1 MRGFR
6 WQFALLILAAALF
19 AGSAL
24 FRLTRQNE
32 VPPAPTEPVGDASPT
47 PLATALPPAAAPT
60 DVRSQPQPFAAR
72 YREGLV
78 GDVQRLNPL
87 YAHLNPVDR
96 DISSLIY
103 ESLFV
108 INDYGEAVTQL
119 ADELVISRD
128 GLEYVIRLRQD
139 ARWQDGLPLTARDV
153 LFTLSLMAEPA
164 YAEFSPTAAFWRTL
178 EAQELGEYLLRIRL
192 AQPLGSFPH
201 LLTFGI
207 LPEHALRGASLAE
220 LAAHPIN
227 LSPIGSGLYQLAQLS
242 AGADGRIDAVQLALS
257 PVYQQRADAQSGYA
271 YKEVLFR
278 LYADAESALA
288 GYRTNEVDALANA
301 APRDQLTAL
310 PNAQIY
316 TQAQSSLAM
325 LLFNW
330 DERPFGER
338 RVRQALSLS
347 LDSPRLLA
355 QVFASSAIYADS
367 PYPPGFAATLPDPG
381 WTRYDPVEAA
391 ALLGTRLLTTDAP
404 DPSQPYTLLVDADPR
419 QVALARAITAQWAQL
434 GWQFAVDSVA
444 DEQMRMRLATGQ
456 FDAAIVEQ
464 PIGGNPDLFR
474 FWHSAQHG
482 AGANYGKVSEY
493 ALDELLEQAR
503 SEIYGTRRFAHYQAF
518 QAAFAEYAVAIPLYY
533 SLYTLVSR
541 DNIAGLQLGYLSTP
555 ADRFRSIR
563 RWRPASL
570 SS

>member
-47 PLATALPPAAAPT
+47 PLATAIPPAAVPT
-60 DVRSQPQPFAAR
+60 DVQSQPQPFAAR

-108 INDYGEAVTQL
+108 INDYGEAVAQL

-128 GLEYVIRLRQD
+128 GLDYVIRLRQD

-153 LFTLSLMAEPA
+153 LFTLALMAEPA
-164 YAEFSPTAAFWRTL
+164 YAELSPTAAFWRTL

-227 LSPIGSGLYQLAQLS
+227 LSPIGSGPFQLAQLS

-271 YKEVLFR
+271 YKELLFR
-278 LYADAESALA
+278 LYRDADSALA
-288 GYRTNEVDALANA
+288 GYRAHEIDALANI
-301 APRDQLTAL
+301 APREQLLGL
-310 PNAQIY
+310 PDAQLY
-316 TQAQSSLAM
+316 TQAQSSLAI

-330 DERPFGER
+330 DERPFAER

-347 LDSPRLLA
+347 LDSPRLIA

-367 PYPPGFAATLPDPG
+367 PYPPGFAAILPDAS
-381 WTRYDPVEAA
+381 WTRYDPAQAA
-391 ALLGTRLLTTDAP
+391 NLLDSQPAEDAP
-404 DPSQPYTLLVDADPR
+404 DASQPYTLLVDENPR
-419 QVALARAITAQWAQL
+419 HIALARAIAGQWAQL

-444 DEQMRMRLATGQ
+444 DEQMQTRLAAAR
-456 FDAAIVEQ
+456 FDAAIVLQ

-482 AGANYGKVSEY
+482 VGANYGKVSEY

-503 SEIYGTRRFAHYQAF
+503 GEIYGTRRHKHYQAF
-518 QAAFAEYAVAIPLYY
+518 QAAFAEYAVAIPLYFP
-533 SLYTLVSR
+533 LYT
-541 DNIAGLQLGYLSTP
+541 IAARQSLEGLQLGYLSTP
-555 ADRFRSIR
+555 ADRFRSIQH
-563 RWRPASL
+563 WRPAPLNS
-570 SS
+570 